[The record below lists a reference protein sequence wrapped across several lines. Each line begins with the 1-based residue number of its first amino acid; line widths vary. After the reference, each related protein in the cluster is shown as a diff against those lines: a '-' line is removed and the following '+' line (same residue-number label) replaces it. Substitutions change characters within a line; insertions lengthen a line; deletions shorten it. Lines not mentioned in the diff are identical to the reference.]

1 MDVSKGGGL
10 TVLSKFKERKTGS
23 SSWPPPPPISQNT
36 HQDQRPA
43 GLGIPLLGTQGPAA
57 QQQVRP
63 ESWRRLSSIR
73 RWVGRGREQ
82 HTTVGR
88 GGKGSR
94 QSVGSGGAQRSRA
107 RTAQKLPGARRQAP
121 SPRRYPQTNS
131 CPEASFPNSTNSG
144 ADPCPPAG
152 VSPLPQ
158 TSLQK
163 LRPHLS
169 SIRLPEADVPPNLV
183 PLLRSLVATALL
195 DRLGNTWLRAGGD
208 CGLCSL
214 SRTGAYLL
222 RPGAPSSRQRSALD
236 AAAPSAAWP
245 RLLGVATPSCVLD
258 WRVARNM
265 ILCVPGGP
273 APPSPCPTAFLC
285 VFPQLRKF
293 PDSGLHLMPAG
304 RGWGGWR
311 GVTGGLGNRK
321 RLGGQ
326 I

>member
-1 MDVSKGGGL
+1 MASATPNFAKHPPGPKACGPGNSPLGDTGAGGS
-10 TVLSKFKERKTGS
+10 T
-23 SSWPPPPPISQNT
+23 
-36 HQDQRPA
+36 A
-43 GLGIPLLGTQGPAA
+43 
-57 QQQVRP
+57 VRP
-63 ESWRRLSSIR
+63 EGWRRLSSIR

-183 PLLRSLVATALL
+183 PR
-195 DRLGNTWLRAGGD
+195 
-208 CGLCSL
+208 
-214 SRTGAYLL
+214 
-222 RPGAPSSRQRSALD
+222 
-236 AAAPSAAWP
+236 
-245 RLLGVATPSCVLD
+245 
-258 WRVARNM
+258 
-265 ILCVPGGP
+265 
-273 APPSPCPTAFLC
+273 
-285 VFPQLRKF
+285 
-293 PDSGLHLMPAG
+293 
-304 RGWGGWR
+304 
-311 GVTGGLGNRK
+311 
-321 RLGGQ
+321 
-326 I
+326 